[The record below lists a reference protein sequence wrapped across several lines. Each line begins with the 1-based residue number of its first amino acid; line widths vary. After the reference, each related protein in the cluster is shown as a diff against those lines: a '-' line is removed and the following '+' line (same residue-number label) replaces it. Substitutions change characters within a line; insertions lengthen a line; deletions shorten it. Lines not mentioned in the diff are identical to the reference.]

1 MKAIQFRA
9 DIPRYALG
17 LALGKLAPSLLW
29 SGLSCTYAAE
39 VPEPRLPADD
49 WVKIKTRY
57 GGICGT
63 DLGSIH
69 LHTSP
74 YYSALTSF
82 PFTFGHD
89 NVGRILEVGA
99 RVQDWRAGD
108 RVVVEPI
115 LWCKPRGFQDLCPY
129 CARGEINLCERHT
142 EGQIA
147 PGVLIGSCHDTGG
160 SWGQYFIAHESQLYR
175 VPENVS
181 DENALLVE
189 PFAVGL
195 HAALQNLPRDDET
208 VLIIG
213 AGIIGLLTLMG
224 LRVAG
229 SRARILVIARYPFQ
243 AEAARK
249 LGASEIISGRDYY
262 AEVAKRTGAHL
273 HQAIIG
279 KPVMT
284 GGVDRTFECVGSDS
298 SLDDALRL
306 TRNGGHVILVGV
318 PAIPKNV
325 DWTAIFAQE
334 LDVHGSYGYH
344 HVEELRGRQG
354 AAFAFTLDLMQR
366 GELDLGWLVTH
377 KFRLDEYAR
386 AFTLLGQRGASKA
399 IKAVFEFE

>member
-82 PFTFGHD
+82 PFTFGHE
-89 NVGRILEVGA
+89 NVGRISEVGA
-99 RVQDWRAGD
+99 AVHDWSVGD

-147 PGVLIGSCHDTGG
+147 PGVLIGSCRDTGG
-160 SWGQYFIAHESQLYR
+160 SWGPYFIAHESQLYR

-195 HAALQNLPRDDET
+195 HAALQNMPRDDET

-213 AGIIGLLTLMG
+213 AGIIGLLALMG

-229 SRARILVIARYPFQ
+229 SRARILVSARYPFQ

-262 AEVAKRTGAHL
+262 AEIARQTGAHL
-273 HQAIIG
+273 HRAIIG

-284 GGVDRTFECVGSDS
+284 GGVNRTFECVGSDS

-306 TRNGGHVILVGV
+306 TRNGGHVVLVGV

-334 LDVHGSYGYH
+334 LDVHGAYGYN
-344 HVEELRGRQG
+344 HVEEFRGRQG
-354 AAFAFTLDLMQR
+354 AAFAFTLNLMQR